1 MTSKLAG
8 IWQWK
13 MLAHDKGLIGNMQTG
28 SLQPCFLA
36 LGTPA
41 SFIPAMGGAPEH
53 MATTCPHSS
62 HSLQCLDPFLLGW
75 SASSFKVMSEFPFC
89 RIIYTEA
96 SPGNLPL
103 CSVSFSRWIILVSS
117 EGYLLGWLGV
127 PWSSRIVTG
136 A

>member
-8 IWQWK
+8 IWRWK

-28 SLQPCFLA
+28 SPQPCFLA

-53 MATTCPHSS
+53 TATTCPHSS

-75 SASSFKVMSEFPFC
+75 SASSYKVMSEFPFC

-103 CSVSFSRWIILVSS
+103 CCHSHDGL
-117 EGYLLGWLGV
+117 YLLVQKATFLAGWAFHGL
-127 PWSSRIVTG
+127 PE
-136 A
+136 